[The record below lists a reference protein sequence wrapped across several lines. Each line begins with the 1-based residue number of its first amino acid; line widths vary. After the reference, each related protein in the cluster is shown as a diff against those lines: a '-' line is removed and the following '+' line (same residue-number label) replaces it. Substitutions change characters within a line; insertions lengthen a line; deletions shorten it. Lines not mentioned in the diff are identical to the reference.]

1 MGKEREREDREGKR
15 KEGKG
20 RKGWEKHSRNKFL
33 VSALNIMEHNIAV
46 NDSDT
51 LRRRDVKLNC
61 SLISLRVCAECSA

>member
-46 NDSDT
+46 NDSET
-51 LRRRDVKLNC
+51 W
-61 SLISLRVCAECSA
+61 S